1 MDDRAVKSI
10 QEGLQANNHTLGTG
24 KRTVCLRARAGKRDK
39 TSEMGKTTAWS
50 VADTWRVLMLLIS
63 IELKYQ
69 KTALKGSFVLLHE
82 LHLEV

>member
-24 KRTVCLRARAGKRDK
+24 KRTVYLRARAGKRDK

-63 IELKYQ
+63 IEPKYQ